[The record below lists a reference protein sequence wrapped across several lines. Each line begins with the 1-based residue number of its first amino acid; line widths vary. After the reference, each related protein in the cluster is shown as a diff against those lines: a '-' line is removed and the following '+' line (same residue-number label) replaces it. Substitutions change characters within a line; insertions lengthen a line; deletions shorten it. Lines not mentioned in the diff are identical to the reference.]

1 MEVSR
6 VRLLFLIVAAATTLP
21 GCALLE
27 RNGEGGGFVPSPAMP
42 AATSDASQTAN
53 VRASGSQEPSS
64 DAVPEERPIIEP
76 QVERR
81 EIRRTRI
88 DTEDFELGA
97 YAGILSIEDF
107 ESNVVYG
114 LRLAYHLTEDFFLEA
129 SLGQSRAGRTS
140 YEKLSGSAELLTDD
154 DRDYTYYALSAGWN
168 ALPGEIF
175 IGKSRAYNTAFY
187 LIAGLGSTRFAG
199 DDRFTVSGG
208 FGYRILPADWIAVHF
223 DVRDHVY
230 DIDLLGEKKIV
241 NNLEAHLGLSIFF

>member
-6 VRLLFLIVAAATTLP
+6 LRLLFLIAAPFVLP
-21 GCALLE
+21 GCALLN
-27 RNGEGGGFVPSPAMP
+27 RIGGGEPELPPATNEP
-42 AATSDASQTAN
+42 APAVEAATETPQ
-53 VRASGSQEPSS
+53 
-64 DAVPEERPIIEP
+64 ERPIIDP
-76 QVERR
+76 QVDRR

-97 YAGILSIEDF
+97 YVGILSIEDF

-114 LRLAYHLTEDFFLEA
+114 ARLAYHLTEDFFLEA
-129 SLGQSRAGRTS
+129 TAGQSRAGRTS
-140 YEKLSGSAELLTDD
+140 YENLSGSAELLTDD
-154 DRDYTYYALSAGWN
+154 ERDYNYYALSMGWN

-175 IGKSRAYNTAFY
+175 VGENRAYNSAFY
-187 LIAGLGSTRFAG
+187 LVAGIGSTTFAG
-199 DDRFTVSGG
+199 DDRFTVNGG

-223 DVRDHVY
+223 DVRDHVF

>member
-1 MEVSR
+1 MEVSGL
-6 VRLLFLIVAAATTLP
+6 RLLFLIALAATTLP
-21 GCALLE
+21 GCALF
-27 RNGEGGGFVPSPAMP
+27 RRGEASLPPASSEP
-42 AATSDASQTAN
+42 TAAEPVT
-53 VRASGSQEPSS
+53 GEPSNK
-64 DAVPEERPIIEP
+64 PIIEP

-81 EIRRTRI
+81 EIKRTRI
-88 DTEDFELGA
+88 DTEDFEVGA
-97 YAGILSIEDF
+97 YVGVLSIEDF

-114 LRLAYHLTEDFFLEA
+114 ARLAYHLTEDFFLEA
-129 SLGQSRAGRTS
+129 TAGRSRAGRTS
-140 YEKLSGSAELLTDD
+140 YENLSGSADLLTDSE
-154 DRDYTYYALSAGWN
+154 RDYTYYALSAGWN

-175 IGKSRAYNTAFY
+175 LGENRAYNTAFY
-187 LIAGLGSTRFAG
+187 LVAGIGNTTFAG

>member
-6 VRLLFLIVAAATTLP
+6 LRLLFLIALAATTLP
-21 GCALLE
+21 GCALF
-27 RNGEGGGFVPSPAMP
+27 RRGEVSLPPA
-42 AATSDASQTAN
+42 TEQQTAAEP
-53 VRASGSQEPSS
+53 VTGEPS
-64 DAVPEERPIIEP
+64 DQPIIDP

-88 DTEDFELGA
+88 DTEDFEVGA
-97 YAGILSIEDF
+97 YVGVLSVEDF

-114 LRLAYHLTEDFFLEA
+114 ARLAYHLTEDFFLEA
-129 SLGQSRAGRTS
+129 TAGQSRAGRTS
-140 YEKLSGSAELLTDD
+140 YENLSGSADLLTDSE
-154 DRDYTYYALSAGWN
+154 RDYTYYALSLGWN

-175 IGKSRAYNTAFY
+175 LGENRAYNTAFY
-187 LIAGLGSTRFAG
+187 LVAGIGNTTFAG

>member
-6 VRLLFLIVAAATTLP
+6 LRLLFLIALAATTLP
-21 GCALLE
+21 GCALF
-27 RNGEGGGFVPSPAMP
+27 RRGAP
-42 AATSDASQTAN
+42 AAPEPVAQADVPVQQATPEPVT
-53 VRASGSQEPSS
+53 GEPSNQ
-64 DAVPEERPIIEP
+64 PIIDP

-81 EIRRTRI
+81 EVKHTRI
-88 DTEDFELGA
+88 DTEDFEVGA
-97 YAGILSIEDF
+97 YVGILSIEDF

-114 LRLAYHLTEDFFLEA
+114 ARLAYHLTEDFFLEA
-129 SLGQSRAGRTS
+129 TAGQSRAGRTS
-140 YEKLSGSAELLTDD
+140 YENLSGSADLLTDSE
-154 DRDYTYYALSAGWN
+154 RDYTYYALSVGWN

-175 IGKSRAYNTAFY
+175 LGENRAYNTAFY
-187 LIAGLGSTRFAG
+187 LVAGIGNTTFAG
-199 DDRFTVSGG
+199 DDRFTVNGG